1 MSIDFVISTTPLHF
15 LYISYALPFAE
26 NPSIAQQG
34 SMFGPT
40 FLCLAHSSIQYS
52 LIIEGM
58 LFHERKNHIFCIFEY
73 LPMLIFLYQPHHAQ
87 YVYTWNGYV
96 LYFSTANHVWH
107 FIHSKYT
114 GNAIFH
120 EPKNHIFCTPSG
132 IDFVIS
138 TTLLHY
144 FIHRICVIAL
154 CEEPQYCS
162 TANHAWP
169 NIFVSG
175 PLQHSTLQYSI
186 HSE

>member
-26 NPSIAQQG
+26 NPSSAQQG
-34 SMFGPT
+34 TMFGPT

-120 EPKNHIFCTPSG
+120 EPKNHIFCMSSG

-138 TTLLHY
+138 TTLLRLY
-144 FIHRICVIAL
+144 IAYAL
-154 CEEPQYCS
+154 LP
-162 TANHAWP
+162 
-169 NIFVSG
+169 FVKNYGCDGSHV
-175 PLQHSTLQYSI
+175 QNNASHT
-186 HSE
+186 